1 MAKTKQEIN
10 PKSAE
15 RLKRLY
21 IEHNV
26 TQIWLS
32 NETGISQNTLSRIAN
47 GKTALSYKVACDIA
61 KALPGVSPYW
71 LMGESDYSSGKE
83 EMLAKV
89 KKSRNNAKIRYDF
102 MQYLFESSGYRFK
115 YLSKNKEIPG
125 IQLEEDFY
133 GAIEGELVTSCITIG
148 EFRNLVS
155 EVENYASYLVKKT
168 VEQGMSRVVQPFRLP
183 KEDIE
188 GEKDG

>member
-15 RLKRLY
+15 RLKQLY

-47 GKTALSYKVACDIA
+47 GKTALSHKVACDIA

-71 LMGESDYSSGKE
+71 LMGESDYSSSKE
-83 EMLAKV
+83 EMIAKV
-89 KKSRNNAKIRYDF
+89 KKIRSNTKIRYDF
-102 MQYLFESSGYRFK
+102 MQYLFESSGYCFK
-115 YLSKNKEIPG
+115 FLSKNKEIPG
-125 IQLEEDFY
+125 VDLEEDIY
-133 GAIEGELVTSCITIG
+133 GVMAGELVTSCITIG
-148 EFRNLVS
+148 EFRNMVS
-155 EVENYASYLVKKT
+155 EIENYASYLVNKT
-168 VEQGMSRVVQPFRLP
+168 VEQGKNRVVQPFRLP
-183 KEDIE
+183 KDTE
-188 GEKDG
+188 GD